1 MEIGQRSGYSSPE
14 DILNRISDPS
24 LKPSKNRSNQRLS
37 IFKRNSQPDCG
48 TSLKQLPNQTLGFRW
63 IFCRFAFSWKMK
75 KKQDLSRL
83 LQVPRTTCQPSLGG
97 MQLLFELV
105 RAKLHIRCSTAFH
118 AVTCLPSFRRNLARQ
133 EPRSGMMNL
142 CDPIGVS
149 VSQFC
154 CAFGVRKNAWRAA

>member
-1 MEIGQRSGYSSPE
+1 MEVWTKDINLPTTKLTMEIGQRSGYSSPE

-37 IFKRNSQPDCG
+37 IFKRNSQPDCAS
-48 TSLKQLPNQTLGFRW
+48 TLTQLPNQTLGFRW

-118 AVTCLPSFRRNLARQ
+118 AVTSSVRRASDKRLPGPSTVWHAQ
-133 EPRSGMMNL
+133 S
-142 CDPIGVS
+142 D
-149 VSQFC
+149 
-154 CAFGVRKNAWRAA
+154 